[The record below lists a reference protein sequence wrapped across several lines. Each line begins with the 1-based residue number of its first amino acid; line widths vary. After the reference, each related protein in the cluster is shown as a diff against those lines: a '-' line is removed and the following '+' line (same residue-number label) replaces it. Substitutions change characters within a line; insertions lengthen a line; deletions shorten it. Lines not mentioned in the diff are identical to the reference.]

1 MGRPRHQGI
10 TNLAK
15 RQMSQRNFW
24 VALEWLTLAAF
35 IGILLAAT
43 GSAEGQIVLPIT
55 ENDGLLRVTI
65 RLNNTPRVLLLD
77 TGALISLVSPEASG
91 LSPVEISRL
100 RKIKLYGAGGSGT
113 EVRVAAIMLTLGERK
128 VTGEV
133 IVGEM
138 SNLRLP
144 DKCDGILGNDV
155 LSQFKKVVIDYMA
168 HTLTL
173 E

>member
-1 MGRPRHQGI
+1 
-10 TNLAK
+10 
-15 RQMSQRNFW
+15 
-24 VALEWLTLAAF
+24 
-35 IGILLAAT
+35 
-43 GSAEGQIVLPIT
+43 
-55 ENDGLLRVTI
+55 
-65 RLNNTPRVLLLD
+65 VLLLD